1 MSASASSKS
10 PAAKSR
16 EKSSRRRTVDGSG
29 MERYILPAMRT
40 VIGILAVL
48 ALGIWA
54 FGSPD
59 STVPWVRGNDA
70 THPASAFST
79 SPRVSTPPRVVG
91 RSANPTAAAFATVAA
106 PTPVANIPPPLPTPA
121 ELPPTLELVSL
132 PTLSGSAPPRPISR
146 ADAVASVIRSR
157 EFQETVTPLARLY
170 LATFGR
176 YPDYE
181 GLNHYTGQRE
191 EARPLHEIA
200 GEFTSSREFEQR
212 YGTLDNAQFVE
223 LLFVNVIGN
232 ASQADVRGY
241 WVEALESGRM
251 TRGEVLVDLA
261 ESGAFRERTAPE
273 VFVSTAYTEIL
284 RRTPDPAVYAYWVSQ
299 LRSGHPYRS
308 VINGLLAGP

>member
-1 MSASASSKS
+1 MRVA
-10 PAAKSR
+10 
-16 EKSSRRRTVDGSG
+16 
-29 MERYILPAMRT
+29 ILIVA
-40 VIGILAVL
+40 VLGLGILAFWTSYSSAPLVRSLGGKQL
-48 ALGIWA
+48 AA
-54 FGSPD
+54 D
-59 STVPWVRGNDA
+59 HA
-70 THPASAFST
+70 TSVAM
-79 SPRVSTPPRVVG
+79 PRVVARSVSHPPPAPFQG
-91 RSANPTAAAFATVAA
+91 RGNPSVAIASVPSPLAA
-106 PTPVANIPPPLPTPA
+106 PTPAQ
-121 ELPPTLELVSL
+121 LPPTLELVSL
-132 PTLSGSAPPRPISR
+132 PTLSGAAPPRPISR

-200 GEFTSSREFEQR
+200 GEFTRSREFEQR

-223 LLFVNVIGN
+223 LLFVNVLGN
-232 ASQADVRGY
+232 PSQADVRGY